1 MLRVGPDVV
10 TWVGAGTGHNYDSN
24 AVGIGYE
31 RGGQIVQGV
40 VFTDYTGANIQIHIA
55 RDPAHPFYPA
65 FIAAAMD
72 YPFRQ
77 LNCRRVTAFVA
88 AKNLKSQ
95 RLAEKFGG
103 VPEGV
108 MLDALDDDDLIVYGL
123 LRRDAQHWLTARY
136 SNKLTQYRSNHG

>member
-1 MLRVGPDVV
+1 MLAVGTHVV
-10 TWVGAGTGHNYDSN
+10 QWVGDATGHVYPPG
-24 AVGIGYE
+24 AVGVGYE
-31 RGGQIVQGV
+31 RGGRVVQGV

-55 RDPAHPFYPA
+55 RDPSHPFYPA

-77 LNCRRVTAFVA
+77 LGCRRLTAFVA
-88 AKNLKSQ
+88 AKNIKSQ

-103 VPEGV
+103 VPEGI

-123 LRRDAQHWLTARY
+123 LRRNAQHWLTARY
-136 SNKLTQYRSNHG
+136 SDKLKQYRSPHG

>member
-1 MLRVGPDVV
+1 MLTVGPRVV
-10 TWVGAGTGHNYDSN
+10 QWVGDATGHTYPPG

-31 RGGQIVQGV
+31 RDGRVVQGV
-40 VFTDYTGANIQIHIA
+40 VFTDYTGANVQIHIA
-55 RDPAHPFYPA
+55 RAPSHPFYPA

-77 LNCRRVTAFVA
+77 LGCRRLTAFVA
-88 AKNLKSQ
+88 AKNIKSQ

-103 VPEGV
+103 VPEGI

-123 LRRDAQHWLTARY
+123 LRRNAQYWLTARY
-136 SNKLTQYRSNHG
+136 SDKLKQYRSPHG

>member
-1 MLRVGPDVV
+1 MIRVGPEIVA
-10 TWVGAGTGHNYDSN
+10 WVGVATGHKYDST

-31 RGGQIVQGV
+31 RDGRIVQGV
-40 VFTDYTGANIQIHIA
+40 VFTDYTVTNIQIHIA
-55 RDPAHPFYPA
+55 RDQEHPFYSA

-77 LNCRRVTAFVA
+77 LSCRRVTAFVA

-103 VPEGV
+103 TPEGV

-123 LRRDAQHWLTARY
+123 LRRNAQHWLTARY
-136 SNKLTQYRSNHG
+136 SDKLKQYRSPHG

>member
-1 MLRVGPDVV
+1 MIRVGPEVV
-10 TWVGAGTGHNYDSN
+10 AWVGDATGHKYDST

-31 RGGQIVQGV
+31 RAGQIAQGV
-40 VFTDYTGANIQIHIA
+40 VFTDYSGANIQIHIA
-55 RDPAHPFYPA
+55 RSPAHPFYPA

-88 AKNLKSQ
+88 AKNLLSR

-103 VPEGV
+103 VREGL
-108 MLDALDDDDLIVYGL
+108 MLDALDDDHLIVYGL
-123 LRRDAQHWLTARY
+123 LRRNAQHWLTARY
-136 SNKLTQYRSNHG
+136 SDKLKQYWSTHG